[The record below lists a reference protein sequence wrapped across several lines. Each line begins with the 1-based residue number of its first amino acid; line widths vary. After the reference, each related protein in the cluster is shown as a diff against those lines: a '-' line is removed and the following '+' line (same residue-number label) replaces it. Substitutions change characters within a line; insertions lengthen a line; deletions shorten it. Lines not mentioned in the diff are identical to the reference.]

1 MKGKRGESEY
11 PRAGEEF
18 VTSFSRKICRNSKK
32 FLTIWR
38 FTAENWEIKKII
50 SSTSTTNERERWHKI
65 INPINLI
72 FSYNAFPSL
81 SSCLALPLLAKE
93 KGK

>member
-1 MKGKRGESEY
+1 MLQVSAEK
-11 PRAGEEF
+11 F
-18 VTSFSRKICRNSKK
+18 VVTVKK

-50 SSTSTTNERERWHKI
+50 SSASTTSSTNERERWHKI

-72 FSYNAFPSL
+72 FSYNAFLFFHP
-81 SSCLALPLLAKE
+81 CAAITEKE
-93 KGK
+93 NKN